1 MEMSMPPDCRALKYM
16 KQKLTDLK
24 KENDQSTTMD
34 GNFNN
39 SLKQLM
45 NKVDQKL
52 NKDTEDLNEKTR
64 YTKQYLQNT
73 TPRQKNT
80 HNFLEHMEY
89 SLRAATYWGIQ
100 LVQKFLITDICVQR
114 VCVYSDNN
122 RIKLDSK
129 SNTTV

>member
-24 KENDQSTTMD
+24 KRNDQSTTMD
-34 GNFNN
+34 GNVNN

-80 HNFLEHMEY
+80 YNFLEHMEY

-100 LVQKFLITDICVQR
+100 LVQNF
-114 VCVYSDNN
+114 
-122 RIKLDSK
+122 
-129 SNTTV
+129 